1 MPVTRIDIPLDTLVA
16 SPQISEEEI
25 QRKLAHERAR
35 LASMMGLDS
44 GPVRHFR
51 RPVERAFGA
60 EERGKVT
67 ILFGGLTWKHERVIQ
82 AVFKGCGYNCDILPV
97 PNVSAFQIGKEYG
110 NNGQC
115 NPTYFT
121 VGNLVQYLQFL
132 RSQGVPKEDIINN
145 YVFFTAGSCGPC
157 RFGMYEAE
165 YRLALQN
172 AGFDGFRVLLFQQN
186 DGVKAASGEAG
197 LKFTVDFGLGMF
209 NALNLGDIMNEMIY
223 RIRPYEVEKGKT
235 DKVFQQTM
243 DTLCAMLK
251 DRKPFEDHEDLPEWL
266 AKKCRESKGAKWEV
280 WVNSL
285 LKVRE
290 QLYGNPYKDALR
302 AAHDQIGTIEVDRL
316 KVKPVVKIIGEFWA
330 QITEGDGNFHMFDF
344 LEREGAQVLVEPIG
358 TWVMYMMYQVKAR
371 NLAKR
376 SLDEKYKK
384 VKPWELHKLALN
396 ELNFKKKQWMIGV
409 GERIYARQYQRVVEA
424 LGHIAHELVD
434 QKELAELAN
443 PFYNEFARGGEG
455 HLEVAKNVYYTKN
468 RLCHM
473 VLALKPF
480 GCMPSSQSDGVQSG
494 VANHFKE
501 MIFLPIETSGEG
513 EINAHSRVQMA
524 LGEAKVKA
532 RMEFEQVL
540 ESTGKRLEDIKDYV
554 ADHPE
559 LRNLFYPVPQVHGV
573 TGIAANFVLHVS
585 DLMNG
590 KMRIKRVPA
599 PKRQVQQQELAVA

>member
-1 MPVTRIDIPLDTLVA
+1 
-16 SPQISEEEI
+16 
-25 QRKLAHERAR
+25 
-35 LASMMGLDS
+35 
-44 GPVRHFR
+44 
-51 RPVERAFGA
+51 
-60 EERGKVT
+60 
-67 ILFGGLTWKHERVIQ
+67 
-82 AVFKGCGYNCDILPV
+82 
-97 PNVSAFQIGKEYG
+97 
-110 NNGQC
+110 
-115 NPTYFT
+115 
-121 VGNLVQYLQFL
+121 
-132 RSQGVPKEDIINN
+132 
-145 YVFFTAGSCGPC
+145 
-157 RFGMYEAE
+157 MYEAE

-172 AGFDGFRVLLFQQN
+172 SGFEGFRVLLFQQN

-209 NALNLGDIMNEMIY
+209 NALNLGDIMHEMIY
-223 RIRPYEVEKGKT
+223 RVRPFEVEKGQT
-235 DKVFQQTM
+235 DRVFRESV
-243 DTLCAMLK
+243 DTLCTMLRE
-251 DRKPFEDHEDLPEWL
+251 RKPFEDHEDLPDWMS
-266 AKKCRESKGAKWEV
+266 KKIRASKGAKWEV

-290 QLYGNPYKDALR
+290 QLYGDPYKEALQ
-302 AAHDQIGTIEVDRL
+302 AVHDKLGTIEVDRL
-316 KVKPVVKIIGEFWA
+316 RVKPVVKIIGEFWA
-330 QITEGDGNFHMFDF
+330 QTTEGDGNFHMFDF

-376 SLDEKYKK
+376 PLDAKFKK

-396 ELNFKKKQWMIGV
+396 ELNFKKKQWMIGI
-409 GERIYARQYQRVVEA
+409 GERIYARQYHRVVEA
-424 LGHIAHELVD
+424 LGNIAHELID

-455 HLEVAKNVYYTKN
+455 HLEVGKNVYYTKN

-480 GCMPSSQSDGVQSG
+480 GCMPSSQSDGVQSA

-532 RMEFEQVL
+532 RMEFDQVL
-540 ESTGKRLEDIKDYV
+540 QSTGKRLEDIKEYV

-559 LRNLFYPVPQVHGV
+559 LRNLFYPVPHVHGV
-573 TGIAANFVLHVS
+573 TGTAAHFVLHVS
-585 DLMNG
+585 ELMDH
-590 KMRIKRVPA
+590 KTRMKRVPA
-599 PKRQVQQQELAVA
+599 PPKQVQQEEMAVA

>member
-1 MPVTRIDIPLDTLVA
+1 MPVTRIDIPVDTLVT
-16 SPQISEEEI
+16 PPLSEEEI

-132 RSQGVPKEDIINN
+132 HSQGLSKDEICDN

-172 AGFDGFRVLLFQQN
+172 AGFEKFRVLLFQQN

-223 RIRPYEVEKGKT
+223 RIRPYEAEKGKT
-235 DKVFQQTM
+235 DKVFQEAM
-243 DTLCAMLK
+243 DTLCTMLRE
-251 DRKPFEDHEDLPEWL
+251 RKPFEDHEDLPEWL
-266 AKKCRESKGAKWEV
+266 AKKCRTSKGAKWEV

-290 QLYGNPYKDALR
+290 QLYGNPYKDALQ

-316 KVKPVVKIIGEFWA
+316 RVKPVVKIIGEFWA
-330 QITEGDGNFHMFDF
+330 QITEGDGNFHMFEF

-376 SLDEKYKK
+376 PLTEKYKN

-396 ELNFKKKQWMIGV
+396 ELNFKKKQWMIGI
-409 GERIYARQYQRVVEA
+409 GERIYARQYERVVEA
-424 LGHIAHELVD
+424 LGHVAHELVD
-434 QKELAELAN
+434 QKVLAEMAN

-455 HLEVAKNVYYTKN
+455 HLEVAKNVYYTQN

-532 RMEFEQVL
+532 RMEFDQTL
-540 ESTGKRLEDIKDYV
+540 ARTGKRLEDIKDYV
-554 ADHPE
+554 AEHPE
-559 LRNLFYPVPQVHGV
+559 LRNLFYPVPHVDGV

-585 DLMNG
+585 DLMDR
-590 KMRIKRVPA
+590 KTRIKRIPA
-599 PKRQVQQQELAVA
+599 PKRQVQQRELAVA